1 MPTTQPVLSVR
12 KIIIFWLPLAATWL
26 MMSIEGPILAALI
39 ARLAEPE
46 FNLAAYGV
54 AFSFALIIE
63 APVIMIIS
71 ASTALVKNYDSFI
84 KLRNFTFLLNAII
97 TLLML
102 VFLIP
107 QIFFFIVEDLINLP
121 HNVAGLTHT
130 ATIILIPWP
139 GAIGYRRFYQGI
151 LIRNDLTK
159 RVALGSVIRITTMGS
174 TAFILFFFADIPGV
188 ILGASSLSAAVI
200 MEAIASRIMANDSVN
215 KIKTNNDNLHESL
228 TYKKILY
235 FYYPLALTSL
245 IGLGVQP
252 LITFFI
258 GQSRMALESLAVLPV
273 VTSFVFI
280 FRALGLSYQDVVI
293 ALMGEGKAAFLSLK
307 KFAVILGILLTLALS
322 FVAFTPLSEI
332 WFGVVSGLP
341 YNLTSFSRLP
351 LMIMAIFP
359 ALTLLISFQRGIL
372 VNRNNTKPI
381 TLATILEF
389 SVIVIFLF
397 LFIKVFALAGAVAG
411 TAALVL
417 GRISSNIYLTFPT
430 IKAVRN
436 NTASNQNGK

>member
-1 MPTTQPVLSVR
+1 MPTTQPVR

-107 QIFFFIVEDLINLP
+107 QVFFFIAEDLINLP

-139 GAIGYRRFYQGI
+139 GAIGYRRFYHGI
-151 LIRNDLTK
+151 LIRSDLTK
-159 RVALGSVIRITTMGS
+159 RVALGSVIRIATMGS

-215 KIKTNNDNLHESL
+215 KIKTNNDNLHEPL
-228 TYKKILY
+228 TYKKIYY

-293 ALMGEGKAAFLSLK
+293 ALMGESKAAFLSLK
-307 KFAVILGILLTLALS
+307 KFAVVLGILLTFALS

-341 YNLTSFSRLP
+341 TNLTSFSRLP

-397 LFIKVFALAGAVAG
+397 LFIKVFALAGAIAG
-411 TAALVL
+411 TAALVF

>member
-1 MPTTQPVLSVR
+1 MPAAQSILTVR
-12 KIIIFWLPLAATWL
+12 KLIKFWLPLAATWL

-102 VFLIP
+102 VLLIP
-107 QIFFFIVEDLINLP
+107 QVFFFIAEDLINLP
-121 HNVAGLTHT
+121 HKVAGLTHI

-151 LIRNDLTK
+151 LIRSDLTK
-159 RVALGSVIRITTMGS
+159 RVALGSVIRIATMGS
-174 TAFILFFFADIPGV
+174 TAFILYFFADIPGV

-200 MEAIASRIMANDSVN
+200 LEAIVSRIMANDSVN
-215 KIKTNNDNLHESL
+215 KIKTNNDNLHEPL
-228 TYKKILY
+228 TYKKIYY

-293 ALMGEGKAAFLSLK
+293 ALMGESKAAFLSLK
-307 KFAVILGILLTLALS
+307 KFAVVLGILLTFALS

-341 YNLTSFSRLP
+341 PNLTSFSRLP

-430 IKAVRN
+430 IKAIRN

>member
-1 MPTTQPVLSVR
+1 MPTTQPVR

-107 QIFFFIVEDLINLP
+107 QVFFFIAEDLINLP

-151 LIRNDLTK
+151 LIRSDLTK
-159 RVALGSVIRITTMGS
+159 RVALGSVIRIATMGS

-215 KIKTNNDNLHESL
+215 KIKTNNDNLHEPL
-228 TYKKILY
+228 TYKKIYY

-293 ALMGEGKAAFLSLK
+293 ALMGESKAAFLSLK
-307 KFAVILGILLTLALS
+307 KFAVVLGILLTFALS

-341 YNLTSFSRLP
+341 TNLTSFSRLP

-397 LFIKVFALAGAVAG
+397 LFIKVFALAGAIAG
-411 TAALVL
+411 TAALVF

-430 IKAVRN
+430 IKAVRK
-436 NTASNQNGK
+436 NTVSN